1 MKDIF
6 IISKNTSLPNYLF
19 AFLEEIC
26 PKTLSLALDFSND
39 LDLIVVD
46 SETVSPK
53 EMGEYEI
60 KIPTVIYTNRIQPLL
75 IQYTSKYDLNGII
88 SMNMEASDILK
99 TITVALQND
108 IYYNEMMIDL
118 LFSNKSNEMAEK
130 VASITEREQE
140 ILILMMKDMTNEE
153 IADEL
158 NLSVRTVNAHKGN
171 IMRKVG
177 TKTTSGLIQVL
188 LEYSP
193 SFKNSL

>member
-1 MKDIF
+1 MKEIF

-19 AFLEEIC
+19 ALLEEIC

-39 LDLIVVD
+39 LDLIIVD
-46 SETVSPK
+46 AETISPQ
-53 EMGEYEI
+53 EMGQYDI
-60 KIPTVIYTNRIQPLL
+60 RIPTVIYSDRILPLL

-88 SMNMEASDILK
+88 SINMEASDILK
-99 TITVALQND
+99 TITVALQQD
-108 IYYNEMMIDL
+108 IYYNEMMIGL

-130 VASITEREQE
+130 VASITDREQE
-140 ILILMMKDMTNEE
+140 ILILMMKDMTNEA
-153 IADEL
+153 IAERL

-177 TKTTSGLIQVL
+177 TKTTSGLIKVL
-188 LEYSP
+188 LQYSP

>member
-1 MKDIF
+1 MKEIF

-99 TITVALQND
+99 TITVALQKD
-108 IYYNEMMIDL
+108 IYYNEMMIGL